1 MRFLL
6 SLVLLL
12 ACTLQCA
19 AQNFVSRDFSFLNYL
34 IDNNM
39 RKDAMVILA
48 SSSYAPSDT
57 LDYMRGWAAYSFKL
71 LPEASASFAKVP
83 RNSSF
88 YAKSTYFNVV
98 CLAHSGDY
106 GKALATLENFSGPRD
121 GLYYTELAGLHLL
134 NSSPDAY
141 ISASKHFSSSNS
153 LLTEAQDRL
162 AFVYGERYLKRK
174 KSPFVAGLASAVL
187 PGAGYWYAGDKTSA
201 LLSFFTSLALAGIA
215 IENNVRH
222 GPEDWRSILADIAGA
237 GFYLANI
244 YGSVHSI
251 SVRREKIGYE
261 QTTTVLYNIHM
272 PLRSIFK

>member
-6 SLVLLL
+6 SFTLFF
-12 ACTLQCA
+12 ACTLQSA
-19 AQNFVSRDFSFLNYL
+19 AQHFVSRDWSFLNYL

-39 RKDAMVILA
+39 RKDAMTLLG
-48 SSSYAPSDT
+48 SSVYHASDT

-83 RNSSF
+83 RNSPF

-106 GKALATLENFSGPRD
+106 GGALAVLENFSGPRD
-121 GLYYTELAGLHLL
+121 ELYYTELAGLHLL

-141 ISASKHFSSSNS
+141 LSASNHLYSPNTF
-153 LLTEAQDRL
+153 LTEARSKL
-162 AFVYGERYLKRK
+162 SLVYSERYMQKE
-174 KSPFVAGLASAVL
+174 KSPFVAGLASAVM
-187 PGAGYWYAGDKTSA
+187 PGAGYWYAGDKASA
-201 LLSFFTSLALAGIA
+201 LLTFFASLAVAGIV
-215 IENNVRH
+215 IENNTRH
-222 GPEDWRSILADIAGA
+222 GPEDWRSILADVAGA

-244 YGSVHSI
+244 YGSVHSV
-251 SVRREKIGYE
+251 SVRREKIGHE
-261 QTTTVLYNIHM
+261 QTTTILYNIHM